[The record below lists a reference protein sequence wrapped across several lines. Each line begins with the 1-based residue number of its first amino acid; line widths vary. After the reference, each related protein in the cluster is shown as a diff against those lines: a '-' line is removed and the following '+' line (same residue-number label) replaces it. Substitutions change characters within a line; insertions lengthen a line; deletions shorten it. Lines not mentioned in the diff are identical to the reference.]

1 MALAGSL
8 EVQLYANVARLVE
21 DMAKMES
28 AVNGSLGRVERAAQT
43 AMTALGALGSG
54 LSVAAFAGMIKGALD
69 AADALNKLQ
78 QRTGLATEF
87 LSQLQYAAKLADVS
101 NESLATSMR
110 KLNVSIAQGLAGDKE
125 KIAVFRQLG
134 VTTADLGQGTEA
146 VMMKMADAFA
156 KAGDGAGKQAISLA
170 LMGKAGDEMIPLLN
184 GGSAAIRDLMGE
196 ADRLGLPV
204 RVTALKLSDA
214 NRFYQRHG
222 FELQHTSDWDAH
234 YVRPATGDRD
244 DGPY

>member
-110 KLNVSIAQGLAGDKE
+110 RLPAS
-125 KIAVFRQLG
+125 
-134 VTTADLGQGTEA
+134 TTSRPALKNG
-146 VMMKMADAFA
+146 
-156 KAGDGAGKQAISLA
+156 A
-170 LMGKAGDEMIPLLN
+170 LMTP
-184 GGSAAIRDLMGE
+184 R
-196 ADRLGLPV
+196 P
-204 RVTALKLSDA
+204 LSDPEA
-214 NRFYQRHG
+214 P
-222 FELQHTSDWDAH
+222 LISMAVPD
-234 YVRPATGDRD
+234 
-244 DGPY
+244 